1 MTLSKKLIES
11 VQAAAK
17 VNRSLMVLP
26 AAILWT
32 DADRH
37 WESVIPQLV
46 KQLPELFVLGD
57 YVPENRQ
64 GPSIWLKCAV
74 AGKLGTQLSGG
85 AVPILYL
92 PGTSR
97 ADLRAIETCPRELQP
112 LAELQYRGVFWS
124 QVNGKDWT
132 VNAFLS
138 AKKGG
143 LGLDVAQDGATQ
155 EALKRVLAAGMLL
168 DRQVEDLQGK
178 QINAAWLDALL
189 APNPTRDVLA
199 WLNAPTVT
207 QSKWAGARWAIFS
220 SRCVKDFG
228 FNPETDGVLT
238 AAEKLAEHQ
247 GPWTNVWELYC
258 ESFTSFKAI
267 ADLLGQLQPPPPKSL
282 FDAPDQFAGYPR
294 VNEEGE
300 AALRYAL
307 SACSSM
313 SAELAREKVLDAD
326 KEHGIR
332 RDWLWSKMGCAP
344 LVQGLKHLAEL
355 ATLSKQAPAGA
366 TLAQLAVN
374 YQESGWRVDQAAM
387 HALAAVNSKA
397 DTDAI
402 GSALRAIYV
411 PWLEDSAHRLQELV
425 KAEGGLTP
433 VEAASSRLNC
443 GGTPQLHDGVCT
455 VFVDGLR
462 YDVAM
467 QLKAQLACLGKVTSS
482 AMWTSMPSVTA
493 SGKAWASPVAQWVS
507 GKKAD
512 EDFQPSVAADGKPL
526 STHNFRKLLS
536 DHGFQM
542 LDKHENGDPS
552 ANGCKAWV
560 ECGDLDHYGHAHGLR
575 LARDMETQLSQI
587 VERLTEL
594 NEAGWARFRIVTD
607 HGWLLVPGGL
617 PKSELSKFEAET
629 RWGRCAVL
637 KDSSHGTP
645 LTFGWD
651 WCKDVQIAFAP
662 GISNFTAGE
671 VYTHGGL
678 TLQECLV
685 PVLELVAA
693 GAPVSTVKVDI
704 TKVTWIGLRCKVEVA
719 PAVAG
724 LRVDIR
730 TKAALADSTLVA
742 NVRALESGKAS
753 LAVEDDANEGTAAF
767 VVVLDAAGIVVQKKP
782 TTCGSGF

>member
-1 MTLSKKLIES
+1 MNLLTNLAETIRS
-11 VQAAAK
+11 AAK
-17 VNRSLMVLP
+17 VNRSLMVPP

-32 DADRH
+32 DADRI
-37 WESVIPQLV
+37 WESAIPQLA

-57 YVPENRQ
+57 YAPELRQ

-74 AGKLGTQLSGG
+74 AGKLGTQLPGG
-85 AVPILYL
+85 TVPILYL

-143 LGLDVAQDGATQ
+143 LGLDVAQDSATQ
-155 EALKRVLAAGMLL
+155 DALKRVLAAGMLL

-199 WLNAPTVT
+199 WLNDPTAT
-207 QSKWAGARWAIFS
+207 QSKWAGARWAIFTN
-220 SRCVKDFG
+220 RCVKDFG
-228 FNPETDGVLT
+228 FNPETDGDLT

-247 GPWTNVWELYC
+247 GPWANVWELYG
-258 ESFTSFKAI
+258 ESFSSFKAI
-267 ADLLGQLQPPPPKSL
+267 ADLLAKLQPPLPKGL
-282 FDAPDQFAGYPR
+282 FDAPDQLAGYPR
-294 VNEEGE
+294 ANDDGE
-300 AALRYAL
+300 AALRYTL
-307 SACSSM
+307 SACASM
-313 SAELAREKVLDAD
+313 PAELARAKVLDAE
-326 KEHGIR
+326 KEHGSR
-332 RDWLWSKMGCAP
+332 RDWLWFKMGYAP
-344 LVQGLKHLAEL
+344 LVQGLQHLAEL
-355 ATLSKQAPAGA
+355 AALSKQTPAGA
-366 TLAQLAVN
+366 TLAQMAVS
-374 YQESGWRVDQAAM
+374 YQESGWKVDQAAM

-397 DTDAI
+397 DTEAV
-402 GSALRAIYV
+402 GAALRAIYV

-425 KAEGGLTP
+425 KAEGGLNQSDGAKG
-433 VEAASSRLNC
+433 VAAKDA
-443 GGTPQLHDGVCT
+443 PPDGVCT

-467 QLKAQLACLGKVTSS
+467 QLKTLLAGLGKVTSS

-493 SGKAWASPVAQWVS
+493 SGKAWASPVARWVS

-526 STHNFRKLLS
+526 STHNFRKLLA
-536 DHGFQM
+536 DHGFQV
-542 LDKHENGDPS
+542 LDKHESGNPS
-552 ANGCKAWV
+552 GKAWV
-560 ECGDLDHYGHAHGLR
+560 EFGDLDHFGHEHGLR
-575 LARDMETQLSQI
+575 LARDMETQLTQI

-594 NEAGWARFRIVTD
+594 SEAGWARFRIVTD

-693 GAPVSTVKVDI
+693 GASASTVKVDI
-704 TKVTWIGLRCKVEVA
+704 TKVTWTGLRCKVEVT
-719 PAVAG
+719 PVVTG
-724 LRVDIR
+724 LSVDIR

-742 NVRALESGKAS
+742 NVRALENGKAS
-753 LAVEDDANEGTAAF
+753 LAVDDDANEGTAAF
-767 VVVLDAAGIVVQKKP
+767 VVVLDAGGNLVQKRP
-782 TTCGSGF
+782 TTVGE

>member
-1 MTLSKKLIES
+1 MNLTALLIEALR
-11 VQAAAK
+11 AAAK
-17 VNRSLMVLP
+17 VNRSLMVSP

-32 DADRH
+32 DPDRI
-37 WESVIPQLV
+37 WESAVPQLA

-57 YVPENRQ
+57 YAPETRQ

-143 LGLDVAQDGATQ
+143 LGLDVAQDSATQ
-155 EALKRVLAAGMLL
+155 EALKRALTAGMLL

-199 WLNAPTVT
+199 WLNDPGPT
-207 QSKWAGARWAIFS
+207 QSKWADARWAIFS
-220 SRCVKDFG
+220 GRCVKDFG
-228 FNPETDGVLT
+228 FNPETDGALT

-247 GPWTNVWELYC
+247 GHWSNVWELYC

-267 ADLLGQLQPPPPKSL
+267 ANLLGQLQPPPPKGL
-282 FDAPDQFAGYPR
+282 FDAPDRLAGYPR
-294 VNEEGE
+294 ANEEGE
-300 AALRYAL
+300 AALRSAL
-307 SACSSM
+307 SACSTM
-313 SAELAREKVLDAD
+313 SAELARAKVLDAD
-326 KEHGIR
+326 KEHGSR
-332 RDWLWSKMGCAP
+332 RDWVWSRMGLSP
-344 LVQGLKHLAEL
+344 LAQSLQHLAEL
-355 ATLSKQAPAGA
+355 ATLSKQTPAGA
-366 TLAQLAVN
+366 TLAQLAAS
-374 YQESGWRVDQAAM
+374 YQESGWKVDQAAM
-387 HALAAVNSKA
+387 QALAAVNSKA
-397 DTDAI
+397 DTDAM
-402 GSALRAIYV
+402 GAAMRAMYV
-411 PWLEDSAHRLQELV
+411 PWLEDSAHRLQDLV
-425 KAEGGLTP
+425 KAEGGL
-433 VEAASSRLNC
+433 N
-443 GGTPQLHDGVCT
+443 QLAGVKGATAEGAPLDGVCT

-467 QLKAQLACLGKVTSS
+467 LLKARLAGLGKVTTR

-493 SGKAWASPVAQWVS
+493 SGKPWASPVARWVS

-526 STHNFRKLLS
+526 STHNFRKLLT
-536 DHGFQM
+536 DHGFQV

-552 ANGCKAWV
+552 GKAWV

-575 LARDMETQLSQI
+575 LARDMKTQLAQI

-594 NEAGWARFRIVTD
+594 NEAGWTRFRIVTD

-617 PKSELSKFEAET
+617 PKSELSKFETET

-662 GISNFTAGE
+662 GITNFHAGE

-685 PVLELVAA
+685 PVLELAA
-693 GAPVSTVKVDI
+693 TGGAASTVKVDI
-704 TKVTWIGLRCKVEVA
+704 TKVTWAGLRCKVEVSSSA
-719 PAVAG
+719 AG

-742 NVRALESGKAS
+742 HVKALDNGKAS
-753 LAVEDDANEGTAAF
+753 LAVDDDANEGTAAF
-767 VVVLDAAGIVVQKKP
+767 VVVLDAAGNVVQKKP
-782 TTCGSGF
+782 TTVGE

>member
-1 MTLSKKLIES
+1 MNLLTNLTEAIRSAS
-11 VQAAAK
+11 K
-17 VNRSLMVLP
+17 VNRSLMVTP

-32 DADRH
+32 DADRI
-37 WESVIPQLV
+37 WESAVPQLV
-46 KQLPELFVLGD
+46 KLLPELFVLGD
-57 YVPENRQ
+57 YAPAERQ

-124 QVNGKDWT
+124 QANGKDWT
-132 VNAFLS
+132 ANAFLS

-143 LGLDVAQDGATQ
+143 LGLDVAQDSATQ

-199 WLNAPTVT
+199 WLNDPTAT
-207 QSKWAGARWAIFS
+207 QSKWSGARWAIFT

-228 FNPETDGVLT
+228 FNPETDGALT
-238 AAEKLAEHQ
+238 AAEKLAERQ
-247 GPWTNVWELYC
+247 GPWSNVWELYC
-258 ESFTSFKAI
+258 ESFTSFKSI
-267 ADLLGQLQPPPPKSL
+267 ADLLAKLQPSPPKGL
-282 FDAPDQFAGYPR
+282 FDAPDQLAGYPR
-294 VNEEGE
+294 ANEKGE
-300 AALRYAL
+300 TALRYAL

-313 SAELAREKVLDAD
+313 SAELAREKVLDAE
-326 KEHGIR
+326 KEHGSR
-332 RDWLWSKMGCAP
+332 RDWIWSKMGCAP
-344 LVQGLKHLAEL
+344 LVQGLQCLAEL
-355 ATLSKQAPAGA
+355 ATLSKQTPAGA
-366 TLAQLAVN
+366 SLAQLAVS
-374 YQESGWRVDQAAM
+374 YQESGWKVDQAAM

-402 GSALRAIYV
+402 GAALLAIYV

-425 KAEGGLTP
+425 KAEGGLNQSDGAKGATAKDAP
-433 VEAASSRLNC
+433 L
-443 GGTPQLHDGVCT
+443 DGVCT

-467 QLKAQLACLGKVTSS
+467 RLKTQLAGLGKVTTS

-512 EDFQPSVAADGKPL
+512 EDFEPSVAADGKPL
-526 STHNFRKLLS
+526 STHNFRKLLA
-536 DHGFQM
+536 DHGFQV

-552 ANGCKAWV
+552 GKAWV

-575 LARDMETQLSQI
+575 LARDMETQLAQI

-693 GAPVSTVKVDI
+693 GGTASTLKVDI
-704 TKVTWIGLRCKVEVA
+704 TKVTWTGLRCKVEVA
-719 PAVAG
+719 PVVAG
-724 LRVDIR
+724 LSVDIR
-730 TKAALADSTLVA
+730 TKAALASSTLVA
-742 NVRALESGKAS
+742 NVRALENGKAS
-753 LAVEDDANEGTAAF
+753 LAVEDDANDRTAAF
-767 VVVLDAAGIVVQKKP
+767 VVVLDGGGNVVQKKP
-782 TTCGSGF
+782 TTVGE

>member
-1 MTLSKKLIES
+1 MTLTDKLIES

-17 VNRSLMVLP
+17 VNRSLMVSP

-32 DADRH
+32 DADRI
-37 WESVIPQLV
+37 WESAIPQLT
-46 KQLPELFVLGD
+46 KQLPELFTLGD
-57 YVPENRQ
+57 YAPEVRQ

-74 AGKLGTQLSGG
+74 AGKLGTQLPGG

-124 QVNGKDWT
+124 QANGKDWT

-143 LGLDVAQDGATQ
+143 LALDVAQDSATQ

-199 WLNAPTVT
+199 WLNDPTAT

-228 FNPETDGVLT
+228 FNPETDGALT

-247 GPWTNVWELYC
+247 GPWANVWELYS

-267 ADLLGQLQPPPPKSL
+267 ADLLGQLQPPPPKGL
-282 FDAPDQFAGYPR
+282 FDAPDQLAGYPR
-294 VNEEGE
+294 ASESAES
-300 AALRYAL
+300 ALRYAL
-307 SACSSM
+307 SACTSM
-313 SAELAREKVLDAD
+313 SVEPARTKVLDLD
-326 KEHGIR
+326 KEHGSR
-332 RDWLWSKMGCAP
+332 RDWLWSKMGSGP
-344 LVQGLKHLAEL
+344 LVQGLQHLAEL
-355 ATLSKQAPAGA
+355 AALSRQTPAGA
-366 TLAQLAVN
+366 TLAQMAVI
-374 YQESGWRVDQAAM
+374 YQEAGWRVDQAAM
-387 HALAAVNSKA
+387 QALAAVSSKA

-402 GSALRAIYV
+402 GAALRALYV
-411 PWLEDSAHRLQELV
+411 PWLEDAAYRFQELV
-425 KAEGGLTP
+425 KAEGGLNHGVRDVSGP
-433 VEAASSRLNC
+433 M
-443 GGTPQLHDGVCT
+443 DGVCT

-467 QLKAQLACLGKVTSS
+467 QLKAQLAGLGKVTSS

-512 EDFQPSVAADGKPL
+512 EDFEPSVAADGKPL

-536 DHGFQM
+536 DHGIQV
-542 LDKHENGDPS
+542 LDKHESGDPS
-552 ANGCKAWV
+552 GKAWV

-575 LARDMETQLSQI
+575 LARDLETQMAQI

-594 NEAGWARFRIVTD
+594 NDAGWARFRIVTD
-607 HGWLLVPGGL
+607 HGWLLMPGGL

-637 KDSSHGTP
+637 KDTSQGTP

-662 GISNFTAGE
+662 GITNFMAGE

-693 GAPVSTVKVDI
+693 GATVSTLKVYI
-704 TKVTWIGLRCKVEVA
+704 AKVTWTGLRCKVEVT
-719 PAVAG
+719 PTVAG
-724 LRVDIR
+724 LSVDIR

-742 NVRALESGKAS
+742 NVRALENGKAS

-767 VVVLDAAGIVVQKKP
+767 VVVLDAGGNLVQKKP
-782 TTCGSGF
+782 TTVGE

>member
-1 MTLSKKLIES
+1 MTLTEKLIES
-11 VQAAAK
+11 VHAAAK
-17 VNRSLMVLP
+17 VNRSLMVPP

-32 DADRH
+32 DADRI
-37 WESVIPQLV
+37 WESAIPQLA

-57 YVPENRQ
+57 YAPAERK

-74 AGKLGTQLSGG
+74 AGKLGTQLPGG
-85 AVPILYL
+85 AVLILYL

-97 ADLRAIETCPRELQP
+97 ADLRAIETCSRELQP

-124 QVNGKDWT
+124 QANGKDWT

-143 LGLDVAQDGATQ
+143 LGLDVAQDSATQ

-199 WLNAPTVT
+199 WLNDPMAT
-207 QSKWAGARWAIFS
+207 QSKWAGARWTIFTN
-220 SRCVKDFG
+220 RCVKDFA
-228 FNPETDGVLT
+228 FNPQTDGALT

-247 GPWTNVWELYC
+247 GTWANVWELYC
-258 ESFTSFKAI
+258 ESFNSFKAI
-267 ADLLGQLQPPPPKSL
+267 ADLLAKLQPPPPKGL
-282 FDAPDQFAGYPR
+282 FDAPDQLAGYPR
-294 VNEEGE
+294 ASESAES
-300 AALRYAL
+300 ALRYAL
-307 SACSSM
+307 SACANM
-313 SAELAREKVLDAD
+313 PPALARTQVQDLE
-326 KEHGIR
+326 KEHGCR
-332 RDWLWSKMGCAP
+332 RDWIWSKMGSAP
-344 LVQGLKHLAEL
+344 LAQGLQHLAEL
-355 ATLSKQAPAGA
+355 ATLSKQTPAGT
-366 TLAQLAVN
+366 TLAKMAAS
-374 YQESGWRVDQAAM
+374 YQESGWKVDQAAM
-387 HALAAVNSKA
+387 RALAAVTSKA
-397 DTDAI
+397 DTDSI
-402 GSALRAIYV
+402 GTALRALYV
-411 PWLEDSAHRLQELV
+411 PWLEDSAHRFQELV
-425 KAEGGLTP
+425 KAEGGLK
-433 VEAASSRLNC
+433 
-443 GGTPQLHDGVCT
+443 QLAGAKGATAEGAPLVGVCT
-455 VFVDGLR
+455 MFVDGLR

-467 QLKAQLACLGKVTSS
+467 QLKERLVGLGKVTTS

-493 SGKAWASPVAQWVS
+493 SGKPWASPVSQWVS

-526 STHNFRKLLS
+526 STHNFRKLLT
-536 DHGFQM
+536 DHGFQV

-552 ANGCKAWV
+552 GKAWV

-575 LARDMETQLSQI
+575 LARDMETQLDQI
-587 VERLTEL
+587 VERLAEL
-594 NEAGWARFRIVTD
+594 DEAGWTRFRIVTD
-607 HGWLLVPGGL
+607 HGWLLVPGCL
-617 PKSELSKFEAET
+617 PKSELPMFEAES

-662 GISNFTAGE
+662 GIFNFMAGE
-671 VYTHGGL
+671 VYSHGGL
-678 TLQECLV
+678 SMQECLV
-685 PVLELVAA
+685 PVLELVVAGGAA
-693 GAPVSTVKVDI
+693 STVKVDI
-704 TKVTWIGLRCKVEVA
+704 TKVTWTGLRCKVEVS
-719 PAVAG
+719 PIVAG
-724 LRVDIR
+724 LRIDIR

-767 VVVLDAAGIVVQKKP
+767 VVVLDAAGMVVQKKP
-782 TTCGSGF
+782 TTVGE

>member
-1 MTLSKKLIES
+1 MTLTEKLIES

-17 VNRSLMVLP
+17 VNRSLMVPP

-32 DADRH
+32 DAERI
-37 WESVIPQLV
+37 WQSAIPQLV

-57 YVPENRQ
+57 FAPAERQ

-74 AGKLGTQLSGG
+74 AGKLGNQLPGG
-85 AVPILYL
+85 NVPILYL

-132 VNAFLS
+132 VNAFLT

-143 LGLDVAQDGATQ
+143 LGLDIAQDKGTQ
-155 EALKRVLAAGMLL
+155 EALKRVLEAGMLL

-178 QINAAWLDALL
+178 PINAAWLDALL

-199 WLNAPTVT
+199 WLNEPTAT
-207 QSKWAGARWAIFS
+207 QSKWAGARWAIFT

-228 FNPETDGVLT
+228 FNPETDGAIT

-247 GPWTNVWELYC
+247 GSWANVWELYS
-258 ESFTSFKAI
+258 ESFTSFKSI
-267 ADLLGQLQPPPPKSL
+267 AELLAKLQPPPPKGL
-282 FDAPDQFAGYPR
+282 FDAPHQLAGYPR
-294 VNEEGE
+294 ANEDCE

-307 SACSSM
+307 SACAAM
-313 SAELAREKVLDAD
+313 PVELARDKVLDAD
-326 KEHGIR
+326 KEHGSR
-332 RDWLWSKMGCAP
+332 RDWLWSKMGHAP
-344 LVQGLKHLAEL
+344 LVQGLQHLAVL
-355 ATLSKQAPAGA
+355 ATLTKQSPVGA
-366 TLAQLAVN
+366 TLVQLAVS
-374 YQESGWRVDQAAM
+374 YQESGWKVDQAAM
-387 HALAAVNSKA
+387 QALAAVNSKA

-402 GSALRAIYV
+402 GAVLRAIYV

-425 KAEGGLTP
+425 KAEGGLTQSTRSKG
-433 VEAASSRLNC
+433 VSAEAAPL
-443 GGTPQLHDGVCT
+443 DGVCT

-467 QLKAQLACLGKVTSS
+467 QLKDRLAALGKVTAS
-482 AMWTSMPSVTA
+482 ATWTSMPSVTA
-493 SGKAWASPVAQWVS
+493 SGKAWASPVAQWIS

-526 STHNFRKLLS
+526 STHNFRKLLA
-536 DHGFQM
+536 DHGFQV

-552 ANGCKAWV
+552 GKAWV

-575 LARDMETQLSQI
+575 LARDMDTQLAQI

-594 NEAGWARFRIVTD
+594 NDAGWARFRIVTD

-662 GISNFTAGE
+662 GISNFKAGE

-685 PVLELVAA
+685 PILELVGKGGTASA
-693 GAPVSTVKVDI
+693 LKVDI
-704 TKVTWIGLRCKVEVA
+704 TKVTWTGLRCKVEVA
-719 PAVAG
+719 PVVAG
-724 LRVDIR
+724 LSVDIR

-742 NVRALESGKAS
+742 NIRALENGKAS
-753 LAVEDDANEGTAAF
+753 VAVEDDANEGTAAF
-767 VVVLDAAGIVVQKKP
+767 VVVLDAGGNVVQKKS
-782 TTCGSGF
+782 TTVGE